1 MWFWFVVSHQKISS
15 NAHFHSTLCG
25 VFFFSKRHF
34 SRAGQKQGARLD
46 EHFSL
51 ESLTSAFNNGT
62 QTR

>member
-1 MWFWFVVSHQKISS
+1 MVLVRGFTSKDFFKRTFSLHALW
-15 NAHFHSTLCG
+15 G
-25 VFFFSKRHF
+25 FFFSKKHF
-34 SRAGQKQGARLD
+34 SCAGQKQGARLD